1 MIEEKLSLL
10 TAAIEAN
17 TTALNAVL
25 AAGGAPTNVTPITP
39 APAAKAPAKVK
50 AAAAPAP
57 EPVIEKPTKVA
68 APEPAA
74 PEGVDPLDPE
84 TVVVVK
90 GTPAPVI
97 DVDATIKGIIDG
109 FKGKMVEAKAIT
121 DAEDQ
126 AERCNYLKDQLEELR
141 AKYGLE
147 SGAKLS
153 TISDQPAKLVGLLA
167 DVEAL

>member
-1 MIEEKLSLL
+1 MIENELSLL
-10 TAAIEAN
+10 RAALEAN
-17 TTALNAVL
+17 TAALNAVL
-25 AAGGAPTNVTPITP
+25 AAGGAPTNVTPIT
-39 APAAKAPAKVK
+39 APAKAPAKGK
-50 AAAAPAP
+50 AAA
-57 EPVIEKPTKVA
+57 EPVVERPTKVA

-90 GTPAPVI
+90 GSPAPVI

-109 FKGKMVEAKAIT
+109 FKAKMTEAKAIT
-121 DAEDQ
+121 DAEES
-126 AERCNYLKDQLEELR
+126 AERSNYLKDQLEELR
-141 AKYGLE
+141 KKYGLE

-153 TISDQPAKLVGLLA
+153 TIADKPEKLVGLLA